1 MKAKRS
7 SCLTDDYNELLFY
20 ENNGK
25 RRNLIQNS
33 SSLSVNKIPTGIS
46 LDNPSK
52 IYKIPIF
59 FHIVY
64 NKQEED
70 IGNDQIYNQ
79 IKSLN
84 SDFRNKNLHLIP
96 SKFSRER
103 ELAGDARIEFSI
115 TSQDSNGHTTERVTR
130 KHTTM
135 EFFEFFNESGSVPLE
150 RQPVKSSDLG
160 GEDAVEPEKYLNVW
174 ICRLKKGKGYA
185 QFPKENPTREEWL
198 TDGIVIDF
206 RAVGSGGTATKPT
219 DAGRT
224 LTHEIGHWLGLYH
237 VYGAGTRRDC
247 SSSDEVDDTPP
258 QSRPQ
263 SGCPSSHSA
272 KHRCGREEFPL
283 LMNFMD
289 DFDDECSL
297 IFTKGQVKRMH
308 RCLNSLRR
316 HIIN

>member
-1 MKAKRS
+1 
-7 SCLTDDYNELLFY
+7 LTDDYNELLFFGD
-20 ENNGK
+20 NRK
-25 RRNLIQNS
+25 RQNLIQDF
-33 SSLSVNKIPTGIS
+33 SSLSVNKIPATIS

-64 NKQEED
+64 NRQEEN

-79 IKSLN
+79 IESLN
-84 SDFRNKNLHLIP
+84 NDFRNKNLHLIP
-96 SKFSRER
+96 TKFTRER
-103 ELAGDARIEFSI
+103 DLATDARIEFSI
-115 TSQDSNGHTTERVTR
+115 TSQDSDGRISERITR
-130 KHTTM
+130 KQTTVK
-135 EFFEFFNESGSVPLE
+135 FFEFFNESGSVPLE
-150 RQPVKSSDLG
+150 RQPVKSSDLD

-174 ICRLKKGKGYA
+174 ICRLNRGKGYA
-185 QFPKENPTREEWL
+185 QYPRENPTTEQWL
-198 TDGIVIDF
+198 TDGIVVDY

-237 VYGAGTRRDC
+237 VYGSGTRRDC
-247 SSSDEVDDTPP
+247 DSSDEVCDTPP
-258 QSRPQ
+258 QSRAQ
-263 SGCPSSHSA
+263 SGCPSNHSA
-272 KHRCGREEFPL
+272 KHRCGREDLPL

-289 DFDDECSL
+289 DFDDKCSL
-297 IFTKGQVKRMH
+297 MFTKGQVKRMH